1 MVEHI
6 INLIILVLEKLGYFG
21 TFFGMLFES
30 ACIPIPSEIILPFG
44 GCLSYRGNLNLFWM
58 IVSGTLGGTV
68 GSIIAYQ
75 IGAIGG
81 RPLVEKYAE
90 KLFLSKEKIAK
101 SDAVFN
107 KYGEKII
114 FFSRLLPIIRT
125 FISLPAGISRMNFP
139 KFIIYTVLGSAIW
152 SAFLGYL
159 GFKMG
164 ENWQVIRSYYHYAD
178 YAMVAAVVIF
188 ILYKVFK
195 KKNNFTEKKKAI

>member
-6 INLIILVLEKLGYFG
+6 INLIILILEKLGYFG
-21 TFFGMLFES
+21 IFFGMMFES

-44 GCLSYRGNLNLFWM
+44 GCLSFRGDLNLILM
-58 IVSGTLGGTV
+58 IIAGTIGGTV

-75 IGAIGG
+75 IGAVGG

-107 KYGEKII
+107 KYGDKII

-125 FISLPAGISRMNFP
+125 FISLPAGIARMNFT
-139 KFIIYTVLGSAIW
+139 KFVGYTVAGSAIW
-152 SAFLGYL
+152 SIFLGYL
-159 GFKMG
+159 GYKMG

-178 YAMVAAVVIF
+178 YAMVAAIVIF
-188 ILYKVFK
+188 VLYKVFTRK
-195 KKNNFTEKKKAI
+195 RNVVNE